1 MNLLNTKNILNMNIE
16 DNCTDTLTK
25 LIKEKGIPSVWKV
38 STFIIPSFAYY
49 NCDLV
54 PFFYILF
61 LILNL

>member
-1 MNLLNTKNILNMNIE
+1 MNIE

>member
-1 MNLLNTKNILNMNIE
+1 MNIE
-16 DNCTDTLTK
+16 DNCTDTLIK

-38 STFIIPSFAYY
+38 SAFIIPYSAYC

-54 PFFYILF
+54 PFFLYFF